1 VAIISVVIPTFNRK
15 NKLRRLLKSLENS
28 TFRDFEII
36 VIDDA
41 SSDGTNEMMDQE
53 FPSVKYIRHNKI
65 ELVGKS
71 RNDGIMNST
80 TDYVFMIDDDNVV
93 DPYTLESLYDYIKH
107 GDEFGVIAPVT
118 CFFDRPEIIMY
129 AGSKYSP
136 KTGKTI
142 FLHSGENKATLKNM
156 TYEADGFA
164 NCYLFKRNI
173 AIEAG
178 LTDPRIPFAGE
189 DGFLQY
195 KIKLLGHRL
204 ICIGNS
210 YVYHDAPE
218 SKMFIRATPFRL
230 YFFMRG
236 KITFEKLL
244 FSGTRLFLFS
254 LFLPAYYLWYSY
266 TALKGKDKLSCLKA
280 VALGLKDGLFNFYPI
295 RFES

>member
-1 VAIISVVIPTFNRK
+1 MAIISVVIPTFNRK

-236 KITFEKLL
+236 
-244 FSGTRLFLFS
+244 S
-254 LFLPAYYLWYSY
+254 
-266 TALKGKDKLSCLKA
+266 
-280 VALGLKDGLFNFYPI
+280 FNFIP
-295 RFES
+295 R